1 MISAFFR
8 LLVLTS
14 GNDAVSAGIGGAHY
28 FGVVGKVGA
37 PHSLSRGAPLAGTLL
52 TAWQNSE
59 YRQAAFRSYVSSRYG
74 GQNIGR
80 PDDMQR
86 ALPKP
91 TRSSFSVLS
100 QAMPQ
105 SRIKF
110 LIRPK
115 RVNNG

>member
-1 MISAFFR
+1 LISAFFR

-37 PHSLSRGAPLAGTLL
+37 PHSLSCGAPLAGTLL

-86 ALPKP
+86 ALVHANEVILQRLAPNDAADAP
-91 TRSSFSVLS
+91 RSDTAS
-100 QAMPQ
+100 
-105 SRIKF
+105 
-110 LIRPK
+110 
-115 RVNNG
+115 